1 MQVQR
6 QPRRRSIAYQPDLGC
21 SVSFRVRYYETDAM
35 GVVHHSNY
43 LRWFEIGRTE
53 YLRVAGMTYRSM
65 EERGLGCPLTG
76 SRTTY
81 HRFCRYD
88 DLVTVQTWITA
99 YNGVRLAMAYCVW
112 VDGDLVCEG
121 ETHHAFLA
129 NGRPVAVGRSLPDI
143 HEGMLACLQR
153 DQLVLQ
159 NGSSPASA
167 PAEF

>member
-1 MQVQR
+1 
-6 QPRRRSIAYQPDLGC
+6 
-21 SVSFRVRYYETDAM
+21 
-35 GVVHHSNY
+35 
-43 LRWFEIGRTE
+43 
-53 YLRVAGMTYRSM
+53 
-65 EERGLGCPLTG
+65 
-76 SRTTY
+76 
-81 HRFCRYD
+81 
-88 DLVTVQTWITA
+88 VQTWITA